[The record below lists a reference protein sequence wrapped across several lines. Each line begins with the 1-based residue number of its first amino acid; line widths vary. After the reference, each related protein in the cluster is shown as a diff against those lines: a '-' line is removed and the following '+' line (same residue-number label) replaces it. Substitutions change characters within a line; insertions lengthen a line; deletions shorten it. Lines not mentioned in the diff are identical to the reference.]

1 MEKKIKNYLGIAGII
16 AILVIAGSAWSYANS
31 YAKQID
37 PSSIRSFSVS
47 GEGKVVSVPDVASFT
62 FSVITEGG
70 TNVASLQK
78 TNVEKTNGA
87 VAFLKEKGIDEKD
100 IRTESYNVEP
110 RYQYYSCGKYDVSSS
125 REVCPPAEIVGYTI
139 RQTVSVKVRN
149 FEVIGDVL
157 SGVVEKGANSTSA
170 LQFTIDDPTEAKGL
184 AREQAIEK
192 AKDKAKAI
200 AKAGGFS
207 IGKLISINE
216 GTLYASDRNYYK
228 TAMEESYGVG
238 GGAVPAAANI
248 QVGSE
253 DVSVS
258 VTLIYEIK

>member
-1 MEKKIKNYLGIAGII
+1 
-16 AILVIAGSAWSYANS
+16 
-31 YAKQID
+31 
-37 PSSIRSFSVS
+37 
-47 GEGKVVSVPDVASFT
+47 
-62 FSVITEGG
+62 
-70 TNVASLQK
+70 
-78 TNVEKTNGA
+78 
-87 VAFLKEKGIDEKD
+87 
-100 IRTESYNVEP
+100 
-110 RYQYYSCGKYDVSSS
+110 
-125 REVCPPAEIVGYTI
+125 
-139 RQTVSVKVRN
+139 VSVKIRD
-149 FEVIGDVL
+149 FEIIGDVL

-170 LQFTIDDPTEAKGL
+170 LQFTIDDPTEVTSL

-216 GTLYASDRNYYK
+216 GALYGATRNYYK
-228 TAMEESYGVG
+228 TVADEAMGVG
-238 GGAVPAAANI
+238 GGAVPAVADI